1 MNRPLIG
8 ISGSHNVADRQMFVR
23 ENYMQSVL
31 RAGGIPV
38 LLPEIEDEE
47 TAKAILDRLDGLL
60 LAGGGDVLPSRYGE
74 ETLPACGEDDPQ
86 RDIFE
91 LLIIPMAIAR
101 NMPIF
106 GICRGI
112 QVLNVAMGGT
122 LIQDIESQQN
132 IPKKTHQ
139 QEPPFSQP
147 VHTVCFEK
155 GSVFEH
161 ITGATEIK
169 TNSMHHQA
177 IKKPAD
183 GLQVDGRAEDGIT
196 HAALMEDHV
205 YTTWDMVVEQAT
217 IKQIMTTDGGD
228 FSKLKMVPFT
238 VDDEVQGLKA
248 NMFDCVWVYE
258 GWAVQNAKV
267 QDYPINYFS
276 FKDMD
281 DVFDFYTP
289 VLAANNDFM
298 KSNPDAVKAFLR
310 AAKKGYEHKRQQDA
324 WKCKQHIV
332 DAHQNFIQNSTE
344 ISGKRPDDNTKYR
357 ADRYCAKRH
366 AKRRAA
372 AF

>member
-8 ISGSHNVADRQMFVR
+8 ISGSHNIADRQMFVR

-147 VHTVCFEK
+147 VHTVRFEK
-155 GSVFEH
+155 GSVFER

-169 TNSMHHQA
+169 ANSMHHQA

-183 GLQVDGRAEDGIT
+183 GLQVDGRAEDGIIE
-196 HAALMEDHV
+196 AMSA
-205 YTTWDMVVEQAT
+205 
-217 IKQIMTTDGGD
+217 KDGSRI
-228 FSKLKMVPFT
+228 F
-238 VDDEVQGLKA
+238 
-248 NMFDCVWVYE
+248 
-258 GWAVQNAKV
+258 AVQFHPEYLS
-267 QDYPINYFS
+267 D
-276 FKDMD
+276 
-281 DVFDFYTP
+281 
-289 VLAANNDFM
+289 
-298 KSNPDAVKAFLR
+298 
-310 AAKKGYEHKRQQDA
+310 H
-324 WKCKQHIV
+324 
-332 DAHQNFIQNSTE
+332 DAHAQRLFDHFVKLSREYQSE
-344 ISGKRPDDNTKYR
+344 KE
-357 ADRYCAKRH
+357 A
-366 AKRRAA
+366 
-372 AF
+372 

>member
-155 GSVFEH
+155 GSIFER

-169 TNSMHHQA
+169 ANSMHHQA

-183 GLQVDGRAEDGIT
+183 GLQVDGRAEDGIIE
-196 HAALMEDHV
+196 AMSA
-205 YTTWDMVVEQAT
+205 
-217 IKQIMTTDGGD
+217 KDGSRI
-228 FSKLKMVPFT
+228 F
-238 VDDEVQGLKA
+238 
-248 NMFDCVWVYE
+248 
-258 GWAVQNAKV
+258 AVQFHPEYLS
-267 QDYPINYFS
+267 D
-276 FKDMD
+276 
-281 DVFDFYTP
+281 
-289 VLAANNDFM
+289 
-298 KSNPDAVKAFLR
+298 
-310 AAKKGYEHKRQQDA
+310 H
-324 WKCKQHIV
+324 
-332 DAHQNFIQNSTE
+332 DAHAQRLFDHFVKLSREYQSE
-344 ISGKRPDDNTKYR
+344 KEAYPLCAAVSVWRSG
-357 ADRYCAKRH
+357 AV
-366 AKRRAA
+366 
-372 AF
+372 F

>member
-155 GSVFEH
+155 GSVFER
-161 ITGATEIK
+161 IK
-169 TNSMHHQA
+169 
-177 IKKPAD
+177 I
-183 GLQVDGRAEDGIT
+183 GRA
-196 HAALMEDHV
+196 HV
-205 YTTWDMVVEQAT
+205 
-217 IKQIMTTDGGD
+217 
-228 FSKLKMVPFT
+228 
-238 VDDEVQGLKA
+238 
-248 NMFDCVWVYE
+248 
-258 GWAVQNAKV
+258 
-267 QDYPINYFS
+267 
-276 FKDMD
+276 
-281 DVFDFYTP
+281 
-289 VLAANNDFM
+289 
-298 KSNPDAVKAFLR
+298 
-310 AAKKGYEHKRQQDA
+310 
-324 WKCKQHIV
+324 
-332 DAHQNFIQNSTE
+332 
-344 ISGKRPDDNTKYR
+344 
-357 ADRYCAKRH
+357 
-366 AKRRAA
+366 
-372 AF
+372 

>member
-147 VHTVCFEK
+147 
-155 GSVFEH
+155 
-161 ITGATEIK
+161 
-169 TNSMHHQA
+169 
-177 IKKPAD
+177 
-183 GLQVDGRAEDGIT
+183 
-196 HAALMEDHV
+196 
-205 YTTWDMVVEQAT
+205 
-217 IKQIMTTDGGD
+217 
-228 FSKLKMVPFT
+228 
-238 VDDEVQGLKA
+238 
-248 NMFDCVWVYE
+248 
-258 GWAVQNAKV
+258 
-267 QDYPINYFS
+267 
-276 FKDMD
+276 
-281 DVFDFYTP
+281 
-289 VLAANNDFM
+289 
-298 KSNPDAVKAFLR
+298 LR
-310 AAKKGYEHKRQQDA
+310 RWRPLHWRRC
-324 WKCKQHIV
+324 WKQHCRSRSV
-332 DAHQNFIQNSTE
+332 PWQKQQ
-344 ISGKRPDDNTKYR
+344 KRPER
-357 ADRYCAKRH
+357 PSGSCGGRSCSG
-366 AKRRAA
+366 
-372 AF
+372 FS

>member
-101 NMPIF
+101 NIPIF

-147 VHTVCFEK
+147 VHTVRFEK
-155 GSVFEH
+155 GSVFER

-169 TNSMHHQA
+169 ANSMHHQA

-183 GLQVDGRAEDGIT
+183 GLQVDGRAEDGIIE
-196 HAALMEDHV
+196 AMSA
-205 YTTWDMVVEQAT
+205 
-217 IKQIMTTDGGD
+217 KDGSRI
-228 FSKLKMVPFT
+228 F
-238 VDDEVQGLKA
+238 
-248 NMFDCVWVYE
+248 
-258 GWAVQNAKV
+258 AVQFHPEYLSDHDAHAQRLFDHFVKLSREVFLTRFNTLLGKTGLAAYRFRRIEV
-267 QDYPINYFS
+267 PMYFCYNERAYFS
-276 FKDMD
+276 NLSEKETAYEKAPLCSA
-281 DVFDFYTP
+281 VRASY
-289 VLAANNDFM
+289 
-298 KSNPDAVKAFLR
+298 PDYSRRFPRVSRYAV
-310 AAKKGYEHKRQQDA
+310 EHPGLSA
-324 WKCKQHIV
+324 PF
-332 DAHQNFIQNSTE
+332 A
-344 ISGKRPDDNTKYR
+344 G
-357 ADRYCAKRH
+357 
-366 AKRRAA
+366 
-372 AF
+372 

>member
-122 LIQDIESQQN
+122 
-132 IPKKTHQ
+132 
-139 QEPPFSQP
+139 
-147 VHTVCFEK
+147 
-155 GSVFEH
+155 
-161 ITGATEIK
+161 
-169 TNSMHHQA
+169 
-177 IKKPAD
+177 
-183 GLQVDGRAEDGIT
+183 
-196 HAALMEDHV
+196 
-205 YTTWDMVVEQAT
+205 Y
-217 IKQIMTTDGGD
+217 
-228 FSKLKMVPFT
+228 
-238 VDDEVQGLKA
+238 
-248 NMFDCVWVYE
+248 
-258 GWAVQNAKV
+258 
-267 QDYPINYFS
+267 
-276 FKDMD
+276 
-281 DVFDFYTP
+281 
-289 VLAANNDFM
+289 
-298 KSNPDAVKAFLR
+298 
-310 AAKKGYEHKRQQDA
+310 
-324 WKCKQHIV
+324 
-332 DAHQNFIQNSTE
+332 
-344 ISGKRPDDNTKYR
+344 
-357 ADRYCAKRH
+357 
-366 AKRRAA
+366 
-372 AF
+372 